1 MNWRRRLSPVVLC
14 FFLLTGKQA
23 ITAQS
28 ATMQSAPQLP
38 APHPGLGLPAKQTLA
53 YIVDWRVFPAGTVTF
68 HQEADGDTQR
78 ITVTA
83 DSTGAV
89 NLIYRVSDRFQSSF
103 SRRTGCSAEF
113 SKQLIEGRRQV
124 NTDLKFNYGQNKAI
138 LEEKN
143 LVSGISKHQEAQI
156 PSCVSDLLSAIF
168 YVASQPL
175 QAGQSFEIP
184 VHDAMKNIPVTMK
197 VEGKEAVRTPSG
209 TYQTVRVQPTADAGV
224 VKNRGNIWIWYT
236 DDDRHIPVQMRAR
249 LFWGT
254 ITFRL
259 TSVEQK

>member
-1 MNWRRRLSPVVLC
+1 M
-14 FFLLTGKQA
+14 FTGIQA
-23 ITAQS
+23 QTAQN
-28 ATMQSAPQLP
+28 APSLP
-38 APHPGLGLPAKQTLA
+38 APHPGLGLPAKQTLS
-53 YIVDWRVFPAGTVTF
+53 YMVDWRVFPAGMATF
-68 HQEADGDTQR
+68 HEEADGDTQR

-103 SRRTGCSAEF
+103 NRRTGCSMEF
-113 SKQLIEGRRQV
+113 SKQTIEGRRQV
-124 NTDLKFNYGQNKAI
+124 NSDLKFNYAQNKAL

-156 PSCVSDLLSAIF
+156 PPCVTDLLSAIF
-168 YVASQPL
+168 YAASQPL
-175 QAGQSFEIP
+175 QVGQSFQVP
-184 VHDAMKNIPVTMK
+184 VHDAMKTIPVTMK
-197 VEGKEAVRTPSG
+197 VEGKESVRTPSG

-236 DDDRHIPVQMRAR
+236 DDDRHMPVQMRAR

-254 ITFRL
+254 ITFQL
-259 TSVEQK
+259 ASAESK